1 MKSYIGANKTDVAD
15 VVIITEDSLRT
26 KALAEKHLQNPELIN
41 NNRLNLGYTGLYNNT
56 KVTIFTSGI
65 GMTSMAAYAHELF
78 QNYKVKRIIKIG
90 ECASFHEEI
99 NNEDIILTE
108 KAYTLSNFTKEYSN
122 EDLDICKS
130 SVLLSQK
137 IVNIAHA
144 ANIEVKIGTIHTATI
159 QNHDEP
165 KQQVKDN
172 YCLAQDIDT
181 FALLY
186 IAKQF
191 DKQAASLLAVTHN
204 IKTKE
209 SLSDKEI
216 DKMYD
221 KLIKLALESI
231 IKTI

>member
-1 MKSYIGANKTDVAD
+1 MKSYIGANKTDIAD
-15 VVIITEDSLRT
+15 IVIITDDSLRT
-26 KALAEKHLQNPELIN
+26 KALAEKYLQNPELIN

-65 GMTSMAAYAHELF
+65 GMASMAAYAHELF
-78 QNYKVKRIIKIG
+78 ENYKIKRIIKIG
-90 ECASFHEEI
+90 ECSSYHEEI
-99 NNEDIILTE
+99 NTSDIILTE
-108 KAYTLSNFTKEYSN
+108 KAYTLSNFAKEYN
-122 EDLDICKS
+122 DEALDICKS

-137 IVNIAHA
+137 IVNIAHTS
-144 ANIEVKIGTIHTATI
+144 NIEVKIGTIHTATF
-159 QNHDEP
+159 NKDEEI

-172 YCLAQDIDT
+172 YCLAKDIDT

-186 IAKQF
+186 VAKQF

-204 IKTKE
+204 TKTKE
-209 SLSDKEI
+209 TLSDKEI
-216 DKMYD
+216 DEMYD